1 MELSTSV
8 HEGSPRPNRLQE
20 ACRPTQTQRIVRSV
34 TPVNRTMFQGFEWY
48 VAADG
53 THFRRL
59 ARDLPALKDIGI
71 TALWIPPAC
80 KASGVKDNGFGIYGL
95 LSFRILLT

>member
-1 MELSTSV
+1 
-8 HEGSPRPNRLQE
+8 
-20 ACRPTQTQRIVRSV
+20 
-34 TPVNRTMFQGFEWY
+34 MFQGFEWY

-59 ARDLPALKDIGI
+59 ARDISALKDIGI

-80 KASGVKDNGFGIYGL
+80 KGSGVKDNGFGIYGL
-95 LSFRILLT
+95 LRFGIQLT

>member
-1 MELSTSV
+1 MGFSASLN
-8 HEGSPRPNRLQE
+8 EGTPSLNRLQGVC
-20 ACRPTQTQRIVRSV
+20 CRTQTQRIVRSV

-59 ARDLPALKDIGI
+59 ARDISALKDIGI

-80 KASGVKDNGFGIYGL
+80 KGSGVKDNGFGIYGL
-95 LSFRILLT
+95 LHFGIQLT

>member
-1 MELSTSV
+1 MGHSTSLN
-8 HEGSPRPNRLQE
+8 EGPPPLNRFQE
-20 ACRPTQTQRIVRSV
+20 VCRQTLTQRIVRSV

-48 VAADG
+48 VSADG

-59 ARDLPALKDIGI
+59 SRDIPALKDIGI

-80 KASGVKDNGFGIYGL
+80 KGNGVKDNGFGIYGL
-95 LSFRILLT
+95 LSVGILLT